1 MPNFR
6 NSSQGSIAANNTSV
20 TLSYRQ
26 FFNGGVGVQVTG
38 TYSGTLQFEVTIDG
52 TNYVA
57 LPALNINTGAEA
69 TTTTGTGIF
78 RFDVVGILMVRV
90 RSTAWTSGTATVTVV
105 GMAG

>member
-1 MPNFR
+1 MPNYR
-6 NSSQGSIAANNTSV
+6 NSTTGTIAANNANV
-20 TLSYRQ
+20 TLAYRQ

-52 TNYVA
+52 TTYVA
-57 LPALNINTGAEA
+57 LPALNITTGAEA

-78 RFDVVGILMVRV
+78 RFDVVGVLLVRV
-90 RSTAWTSGTATVTVV
+90 RATAWTSGTATVTIA

>member
-6 NSSQGSIAANNTSV
+6 NSSKDTIDANGESV
-20 TLSYRQ
+20 ALAYRQ

-38 TYSGTLQFEVTIDG
+38 TFSGTLQFEVTIDG

-57 LPALNINTGAEA
+57 VPALNVTTGTEA

-78 RFDVVGILMVRV
+78 RFDVVGILMTRV
-90 RSTAWTSGTATVTVV
+90 RATAWTSGSAEVTVV
-105 GMAG
+105 GLAG

>member
-6 NSSQGSIAANNTSV
+6 NSTTGTIAANNADV
-20 TLSYRQ
+20 TLAYRQ

-52 TNYVA
+52 TTYVA
-57 LPALNINTGAEA
+57 LPALNITTGAEA

-78 RFDVVGILMVRV
+78 RFDVVGVLLVRV
-90 RSTAWTSGTATVTVV
+90 RATAWTSGTATVTIA

>member
-1 MPNFR
+1 MPNYR
-6 NSSQGSIAANNTSV
+6 NSSQATITTNGGTVSLA
-20 TLSYRQ
+20 YRQ
-26 FFNGGVGVQVTG
+26 FFNGGIGVQITG

-78 RFDVVGILMVRV
+78 RFDVVGIMMARV
-90 RSTAWTSGTATVTVV
+90 RATAFASGTATVTIV
-105 GMAG
+105 GLAG